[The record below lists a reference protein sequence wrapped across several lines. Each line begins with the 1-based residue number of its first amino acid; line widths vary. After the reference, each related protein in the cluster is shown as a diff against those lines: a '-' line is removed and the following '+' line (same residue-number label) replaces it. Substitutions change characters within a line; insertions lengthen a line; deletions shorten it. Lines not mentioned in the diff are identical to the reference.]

1 MSSSEL
7 MLLPVSF
14 FCFFAAAVAVP
25 WSAEVEEDGSRPLR
39 RRRRVRLGL
48 WTENGVESTDRAP
61 SEGSSSE
68 AEADDVEEVDD
79 DRSSS
84 GLTVM
89 HVVRVYTVSVGKDR
103 MPSVAEPLLVL
114 ASLELV
120 AWG

>member
-7 MLLPVSF
+7 MVWPVAF
-14 FCFFAAAVAVP
+14 FCFFAAAVP
-25 WSAEVEEDGSRPLR
+25 WSAEVEEDGSRSLR

-48 WTENGVESTDRAP
+48 WTEDGVESNDRAP

-68 AEADDVEEVDD
+68 AEVDDVEEVDD
-79 DRSSS
+79 DRSS

-114 ASLELV
+114 ASLELA